1 MTTQALQQQQGK
13 EIIAIKQ
20 YLETARDK
28 LAEVL
33 PKYLTPERLIR
44 VAVAALSRAPKLALC
59 TRESILLAIM
69 EAGQL
74 GLEAGSPL
82 GHAYLVPFENRK
94 AGRIEAT
101 LIIGYKGLIELA
113 RRSGQVACAEARV
126 VYAGDV
132 FDCEYGLHPRL
143 THRPCWTADRGQPLL
158 AYAIIRM
165 KGEGEDA
172 ITEVMTR
179 DDIERIRARSRAGTD
194 GPWVTDWDMM
204 ARKTVLRRALKY
216 APMPTA
222 LADALEHDADERAIE
237 TTATVVTAAPPVP
250 APDPVPDPAPA
261 GPPGDPRAEAAKDR
275 IRGKRRQ
282 VTVEMPDGTPLNP
295 AEETAAAAAAPDRAP
310 ATDAPAPPAATVVT

>member
-1 MTTQALQQQQGK
+1 MTTQALQQQGK

-20 YLETARDK
+20 YLETAKDK

-44 VAVAALSRAPKLALC
+44 VAVAAMSRAPKLALC

-94 AGRIEAT
+94 AGRVEAT

-126 VYAGDV
+126 VYAGDT
-132 FDCEYGLHPRL
+132 FECEFGLHPRL
-143 THRPCWTADRGQPLL
+143 VHRPNWGADRGQPLL
-158 AYAIIRM
+158 AYSIIRM
-165 KGEGEDA
+165 KGEGEEA

-179 DDIERIRARSRAGTD
+179 DDIERVRARSRAGAD

-204 ARKTVLRRALKY
+204 ARKTVLRRAMKY

-237 TTATVVTAAPPVP
+237 TTATVVATPPAEDTPP
-250 APDPVPDPAPA
+250 APEPAPA
-261 GPPGDPRAEAAKDR
+261 LPPPDARAEQAKDR
-275 IRGKRRQ
+275 IRKRRQ
-282 VTVEMPDGTPLNP
+282 VSVVMPDGTTVNP
-295 AEETAAAAAAPDRAP
+295 AAAAADATGDPLPAGAPGAAAAPPP
-310 ATDAPAPPAATVVT
+310 ATP